1 MISMLGQIAH
11 VGLTVRDMD
20 ATIAFYQDILGLTLT
35 GDMIMEGEAVA
46 LLTQIPGAKLR
57 VVYFQSSQTLHT
69 VPIELIQF
77 LSGSSDNTSDNQLN
91 CIGLSE
97 VCFWTDNIEL
107 AYDTLRNR
115 GVTFLSEP
123 QYFDLSDQGYGKSKA
138 VYFYD
143 NNGIVLELMQLL
155 A

>member
-1 MISMLGQIAH
+1 MIMLGQIAH
-11 VGLTVRDMD
+11 VGLTVRDME
-20 ATIAFYQDILGLTLT
+20 ATIAFYRDILGLSLT
-35 GDMIMEGEAVA
+35 GDMIMEGESVA

-57 VVYFQSSQTLHT
+57 VVYFNSNEELHT

-77 LSGSSDNTSDNQLN
+77 LNGSYESTSYNQLN
-91 CIGLSE
+91 YISVSE
-97 VCFWTDNIEL
+97 VCFWTDNIAA
-107 AYDTLRNR
+107 AYEKLKTK

-143 NNGIVLELMQLL
+143 NNGIILELMELIN
-155 A
+155 